1 MPETTI
7 LVTGATGYIGSAL
20 VQALHQQFGS
30 GVHIK
35 ALVRKTSSR
44 EVLGGT
50 PVEFVE
56 GDLHD
61 PVSLWRATEG
71 VDVVFHVAA
80 LISYQQIDFRKLYK
94 VNVIGT
100 RELIDACLKNGVK
113 RLIHT
118 SSVSAVGI
126 LWDGAINPESA
137 AFQDWQHRFGYMES
151 KYLAEMEVLRGV
163 AEGLD
168 AVMVNPAVVVGQY
181 PGSRFKLCEAS
192 KLLVQ
197 IYDGK
202 VPYYPVG
209 GVGFVDIEDTV
220 AAHIAAWKHGETGLR
235 YNVVSENLSYKE
247 LFEKIGAFRFSHS
260 RTAQQLERWV
270 GRAIGAISEI
280 ISVVIGSTTTVT
292 LDGVRLAERKL
303 YFDNEKSKQE
313 LGLNYRPFDETLEKL
328 LKAHSRLL

>member
-80 LISYQQIDFRKLYK
+80 LVSYQQIDFRKLYK
-94 VNVIGT
+94 ANVIGT

-113 RLIHT
+113 LLIYT
-118 SSVSAVGI
+118 SSIAAVGV
-126 LWDGAINPESA
+126 LHDGAINPESA
-137 AFQDWQHRFGYMES
+137 AFQDWQHRFGYMKS

-168 AVMVNPAVVVGQY
+168 AVIVNPGVVIGQY
-181 PGSRFKLCEAS
+181 PGSLFKKGAAA
-192 KLLVQ
+192 KLLID
-197 IYDGK
+197 IYEGNI
-202 VPYYPVG
+202 PYYPAG

-220 AAHIAAWKHGETGLR
+220 AAHIAAWKHGQTGSR

-247 LFEKIGAFRFSHS
+247 LFERIGAFPYSHS
-260 RTAQQLERWV
+260 RTAQPLNRWM
-270 GRAIGAISEI
+270 GRMIGGTSEI

-313 LGLNYRPFDETLEKL
+313 LGLSYRPFDETIERL